1 MPPST
6 QQPIAPAKG
15 RKLLESFLC
24 KKGMTMKAFVAVYQS
39 HATATR
45 SGGPKGVTLTA
56 EEVLLALDTQCTSKK
71 RLSRAA
77 KKAVYCYQLC
87 TLLEADALNKGKPI
101 ASPMLKLT
109 DPMCMHLELEESG
122 KLEYL
127 ARARCLAL
135 NQPMRSLHIKNN
147 MSYAHKMRE
156 HQRAQKA
163 AIEVKESEAAA
174 TKAKKHADNVL
185 LDETVGQANRDKR
198 RKAALARVGISE
210 EAPAPGSKRQRA
222 ENAPTS
228 PQAAAAHL
236 ASSSK
241 PATKKKT
248 KSARAAQRSLSS
260 TTLEQPGATRASE
273 LALDDSVLQ
282 SKEAEAAEQAV
293 AATAA
298 ADLAAAGAAPAAC
311 QSLKQVKLPKTSGSA
326 EEKRPVAQFLIGCE
340 DSRAPGGVAAAPLA
354 VSKEA
359 AGVAYAAGAAA
370 AAITHIEGA
379 GARVPP
385 PTALALKLGAG
396 LHDSSSTDEDL
407 SSEDESERKK
417 RMRKLKKKRLLA
429 EVKRKMAELS
439 GDSSDGGLADEEKKR
454 MAIKDAVHA
463 GAEGGAVHAP
473 SRAPRLHSEK
483 PKAKPA
489 KRARQE
495 TAFSSSEEEH
505 HSSEDEGGENHL
517 WRRENGPTSEPDSDH
532 RGETRSDFEIEN
544 EKQWQV
550 ENGPSEEEIE
560 IDADSDDSES
570 GEWQKGQSD
579 SEVYHE
585 AEARCIKLKEAA
597 KKRPNAGNKKKA
609 MGNNE
614 ENKLKT
620 SLCKAA
626 SVSSSSSEPLSLDS
640 IDIPGDPI
648 LPIGKKKWNTLTDKQ
663 RTAALN
669 LGFSKDGSHKMHWD
683 SVRRAWN
690 GGESYL
696 PEVFANALLSVL
708 SKKQR
713 AALLALDIRIAAF
726 ECLSANGVIANH
738 ARTWRRLTTE
748 ARIAARL
755 LGFQVAQRKET
766 HVWDC
771 LGPEG
776 VESQWEM
783 ITLCEH
789 NWRRLSIEQKEAAK
803 KLDWTKA
810 SWNLL
815 VQNIAKAKQ
824 GRKEARE
831 ARGLEKRKAKAQEL
845 KKEKARREAK
855 KRKVQPRSSYAP
867 PPPGDD
873 GGSSSSSDS
882 VSSSESSAS
891 EKEEKSE
898 AKGRTKESSS
908 SEEEEDD
915 DVDLGAG
922 SDKSYLQTKAQSKKE
937 QEEAA
942 LQNAGGDHLK
952 KPSDSVASGEKKPKV
967 KKVKDPKSKT
977 PVGASPSTVPSSP
990 APSMASVAASD
1001 KSDVS
1006 LGQSYVQGFK
1016 DATLERAAMGFSPAP
1031 EFGRQVPK
1039 VYLKGGFYLSAQE
1052 KSGGLLSH
1060 SNRLINRPNHLPA
1073 RKSVALL
1080 MNPTT
1085 PWEIKLWMPVADA
1098 YVQATSKTVL
1108 AVGASG
1114 ISVETGNSED
1124 TLSNV
1129 HFHLKDQFCQA
1140 VQARTMAMAKCPVTT
1155 CQGFVPKS
1163 QLGPLFEYSMWL
1175 QQLCARYNLEGIALL
1190 DKQLMEDR
1198 DFGTWDFEQVNKPLE
1213 ILRNL
1218 LNDYQLPQADKHCL
1232 FCSAAGHT
1240 VDNCSFRNM
1249 PKELV
1254 SASITFKPSGN
1265 AVCRNYNV
1273 GNCNAGANCSQVRSR
1288 NRLHARS
1295 YLHKT
1300 HSAHMQAHAG
1310 ARSSAA
1316 KRRTPAT
1323 GTCAHAVTHSSYHS
1337 QQHMSHL
1344 RQHAHSQTLSAH
1356 MRGQRGWRAR
1366 VAQARAALSGTARP
1380 HNCHWQERAPRIAT
1394 ECHRC
1399 STRDTHVAPHT
1410 HTQPASATASTHEL
1424 G

>member
-6 QQPIAPAKG
+6 QQLITPAKG
-15 RKLLESFLC
+15 RKLLESFLSR
-24 KKGMTMKAFVAVYQS
+24 KGMTMKAFVAVYQS

-45 SGGPKGVTLTA
+45 SGGPKGVTLSA
-56 EEVLLALDTQCTSKK
+56 EEVLLALDTQCNSRK

-87 TLLEADALNKGKPI
+87 TIPEADALCKGKPI
-101 ASPMLKLT
+101 TSPMLKLT

-122 KLEYL
+122 KLEYI
-127 ARARCLAL
+127 ARGRCLAL
-135 NQPMRSLHIKNN
+135 GQPMRSIHIKEN
-147 MSYAHKMRE
+147 MGYANKMRE

-163 AIEVKESEAAA
+163 SIEQAESEAAA
-174 TKAKKHADNVL
+174 KKAKKHAENVL
-185 LDETVGQANRDKR
+185 LNETVGQANRDKR

-241 PATKKKT
+241 PATKKKN
-248 KSARAAQRSLSS
+248 KNARAAQPLPSS
-260 TTLEQPGATRASE
+260 STLEQPGATRESE

-282 SKEAEAAEQAV
+282 SKVAGAAEQAV
-293 AATAA
+293 GATAA
-298 ADLAAAGAAPAAC
+298 AALAAAEAAPAAC
-311 QSLKQVKLPKTSGSA
+311 PSLKQVKIPKTNGSA
-326 EEKRPVAQFLIGCE
+326 EEKQLAPKVFVGEDPLAQGGMAFKKPAAKFLVGCE
-340 DSRAPGGVAAAPLA
+340 DSRAPGGMAAGPLSVAA
-354 VSKEA
+354 
-359 AGVAYAAGAAA
+359 
-370 AAITHIEGA
+370 H
-379 GARVPP
+379 VPP
-385 PTALALKLGAG
+385 PTSLALKLGAG
-396 LHDSSSTDEDL
+396 LQDSSSTDEDL
-407 SSEDESERKK
+407 SSEDESQRKK
-417 RMRKLKKKRLLA
+417 RMKKLKKKRMLA
-429 EVKRKMAELS
+429 EMKRKIAELS
-439 GDSSDGGLADEEKKR
+439 GESSDGELADDEEKI
-454 MAIKDAVHA
+454 MAIKDAVQA
-463 GAEGGAVHAP
+463 SAKRGAVHAP
-473 SRAPRLHSEK
+473 SRAPSPQIEQPKEK
-483 PKAKPA
+483 TA

-495 TAFSSSEEEH
+495 TTLSSSEDSH

-517 WRRENGPTSEPDSDH
+517 WKLENGPPSEAESDH
-532 RGETRSDFEIEN
+532 RGETHSDFAIEN

-550 ENGPSEEEIE
+550 ENGPSSIE
-560 IDADSDDSES
+560 IDSDSDDSDS
-570 GEWQKGQSD
+570 GDWQKGQTDSD
-579 SEVYHE
+579 TYHE

-597 KKRPNAGNKKKA
+597 QKRPDAGKKKKS
-609 MGNNE
+609 MGKNE
-614 ENKLKT
+614 ENKLQT

-626 SVSSSSSEPLSLDS
+626 SVSSSSSEPFSLDS
-640 IDIPGDPI
+640 IDIPGNPI

-663 RTAALN
+663 KAAALT

-690 GGESYL
+690 KGESYL
-696 PEVFANALLSVL
+696 PDVFANALLSVL

-713 AALLALDIRIAAF
+713 AALHDLDIGIAGF

-738 ARTWRRLTTE
+738 ARTWRRLTTG
-748 ARIAARL
+748 ARIAARF

-766 HVWDC
+766 HVWDF

-831 ARGLEKRKAKAQEL
+831 ARGLEKRKAKALEL
-845 KKEKARREAK
+845 KEEKARREAK
-855 KRKVQPRSSYAP
+855 KRKVRQPRSSYAP

-873 GGSSSSSDS
+873 DGGSSSSDS
-882 VSSSESSAS
+882 VSTSESSAS
-891 EKEEKSE
+891 EKEEKSA

-915 DVDLGAG
+915 DVDLG
-922 SDKSYLQTKAQSKKE
+922 SDKSYLKAKAQSKKE
-937 QEEAA
+937 QEEAV
-942 LQNAGGDHLK
+942 LQNAGGDLLK
-952 KPSDSVASGEKKPKV
+952 KPSDSVASGEKKPKI
-967 KKVKDPKSKT
+967 KKVKESKSKT
-977 PVGASPSTVPSSP
+977 PAGASPSTVPSSP
-990 APSMASVAASD
+990 APSMTSVAASD
-1001 KSDVS
+1001 RSDVS
-1006 LGQSYVQGFK
+1006 RGQSFVQGFK
-1016 DATLERAAMGFSPAP
+1016 DATLERQGMGFNPAP

-1039 VYLKGGFYLSAQE
+1039 PYLKGGFYLSAQE

-1085 PWEIKLWMPVADA
+1085 PWEIKLWMPCADP
-1098 YVQATSKTVL
+1098 YVQATQKTVL

-1218 LNDYQLPQADKHCL
+1218 LSDYQLPQADKHCL

-1254 SASITFKPSGN
+1254 SASITFKPSGGIH
-1265 AVCRNYNV
+1265 CRNFNV
-1273 GNCNAGANCSQVRSR
+1273 GNCNAGAGCSQVRSR
-1288 NRLHARS
+1288 NRFTCTVIITQKHTARSCKRTREHAAARRSGAHLPLAHARTQS
-1295 YLHKT
+1295 RTACTTRSSTCRSGATRTQPNTVNAHARAAGLARARNT
-1300 HSAHMQAHAG
+1300 STDSTQWHSTAAQLPLAG
-1310 ARSSAA
+1310 AR
-1316 KRRTPAT
+1316 AT
-1323 GTCAHAVTHSSYHS
+1323 H
-1337 QQHMSHL
+1337 
-1344 RQHAHSQTLSAH
+1344 
-1356 MRGQRGWRAR
+1356 
-1366 VAQARAALSGTARP
+1366 
-1380 HNCHWQERAPRIAT
+1380 CH
-1394 ECHRC
+1394 
-1399 STRDTHVAPHT
+1399 
-1410 HTQPASATASTHEL
+1410 
-1424 G
+1424 